1 MDLIEFDG
9 SEVVLRLYPSD
20 CATLS
25 HVLAMAEAAL
35 AAEGDDLLWEAAR
48 DYAALF
54 RALSL
59 GGAAPG
65 PLKPWNLRPMAE
77 DPYGARGE
85 EEE

>member
-1 MDLIEFDG
+1 MDLIQFDG

-25 HVLAMAEAAL
+25 QVLAMAEAAL
-35 AAEGDDLLWEAAR
+35 AAEGDEMLREAAR

-59 GGAAPG
+59 GGAVPG
-65 PLKPWNLRPMAE
+65 PLKPWNLRPISE
-77 DPYGARGE
+77 DPYGSRGGGE
-85 EEE
+85 